1 MGPDRAEHERK
12 DATEAVGADSLDEE
26 DPPLTTGQAAE
37 FLGVRPAFLRSLDA
51 GRMVRPERSAG
62 GHRRWTRRQLALAS
76 RIRELF
82 DEGLT
87 LTAAAMVVSLQDEVA
102 LVTRERDQAHDELD
116 RARRELARARRE
128 LAAARGEHTARS
140 VPAARPSARVHR
152 ACGPEVPT
160 TALRPPL
167 PAPPPQRTSS
177 T

>member
-1 MGPDRAEHERK
+1 MGAE
-12 DATEAVGADSLDEE
+12 SLDAE
-26 DPPLTTGQAAE
+26 DTPALTTGQAAE

-87 LTAAAMVVSLQDEVA
+87 LTAAAMVVTLQDEVV
-102 LVTRERDQAHDELD
+102 LITRERDQAHDELE
-116 RARRELARARRE
+116 RARRELSRTQRE
-128 LAAARGEHTARS
+128 LAAARGEQTARPVPS
-140 VPAARPSARVHR
+140 VRTHR

-160 TALRPPL
+160 TALRPPM
-167 PAPPPQRTSS
+167 PTPPPQRTSS

>member
-1 MGPDRAEHERK
+1 MGAE
-12 DATEAVGADSLDEE
+12 SLDEE
-26 DPPLTTGQAAE
+26 DTPALTTGQAAE

-62 GHRRWTRRQLALAS
+62 GHRRWTRRQLTRAW

-87 LTAAAMVVSLQDEVA
+87 LTAAAMVVTLQDEVA
-102 LVTRERDQAHDELD
+102 LVSRQRDQAHDELE
-116 RARRELARARRE
+116 RARRDLSRVQRE
-128 LAAARGEHTARS
+128 LAAARGEQTVRS
-140 VPAARPSARVHR
+140 VPPARTHR

-167 PAPPPQRTSS
+167 PTPPPQRTSS

>member
-1 MGPDRAEHERK
+1 MGAE
-12 DATEAVGADSLDEE
+12 SLDEE
-26 DPPLTTGQAAE
+26 ETPALTTGRAAE

-62 GHRRWTRRQLALAS
+62 GHRRWTRRQLALAA

-102 LVTRERDQAHDELD
+102 LVTRERDQAHDEL
-116 RARRELARARRE
+116 EQ
-128 LAAARGEHTARS
+128 ARGELSR
-140 VPAARPSARVHR
+140 VQRELVAAREEQTVRPEPSARTHR
-152 ACGPEVPT
+152 ACGPGVPT

-167 PAPPPQRTSS
+167 PTPPPQRTSP

>member
-1 MGPDRAEHERK
+1 MGAE
-12 DATEAVGADSLDEE
+12 SLDEDD
-26 DPPLTTGQAAE
+26 DPALTTGQAAE

-62 GHRRWTRRQLALAS
+62 GHRRWSRRQLALAS

-102 LVTRERDQAHDELD
+102 LVTRERDQAHDELEQ
-116 RARRELARARRE
+116 ARRELSRVQRE
-128 LAAARGEHTARS
+128 LAAAREEQTARP
-140 VPAARPSARVHR
+140 VPSACAHR
-152 ACGPEVPT
+152 ARGPEVPT

-167 PAPPPQRTSS
+167 PTPPPQRTSS
-177 T
+177 S

>member
-1 MGPDRAEHERK
+1 MGAE
-12 DATEAVGADSLDEE
+12 SLDDEE
-26 DPPLTTGQAAE
+26 TPALTTGQAAE

-51 GRMVRPERSAG
+51 GRMVRPERSVG

-87 LTAAAMVVSLQDEVA
+87 LTAAAMVVTLQDEVA
-102 LVTRERDQAHDELD
+102 LVARERDQAHDELE
-116 RARRELARARRE
+116 RARRELSRVQCE
-128 LAAARGEHTARS
+128 LAAARNEQTART
-140 VPAARPSARVHR
+140 VPSARSNR

-167 PAPPPQRTSS
+167 PTPPPQRTSS

>member
-1 MGPDRAEHERK
+1 
-12 DATEAVGADSLDEE
+12 VGAESLDEE
-26 DPPLTTGQAAE
+26 DTPALTTGRAAE

-51 GRMVRPERSAG
+51 GRILRPERSSG
-62 GHRRWTRRQLALAS
+62 GHRRWSRRQLALAA

-116 RARRELARARRE
+116 RARRDLSRARRE
-128 LAAARGEHTARS
+128 LAAARGEPIALHG
-140 VPAARPSARVHR
+140 PSARVHHAR
-152 ACGPEVPT
+152 GPGVPT
-160 TALRPPL
+160 TALRPPF
-167 PAPPPQRTSS
+167 PTPPPQRTPS